1 MRLQKVPEP
10 EKRRLCSSPVYTAAC
25 KHERPPSSQS
35 FLFRYSIIEA
45 SPVKYGLTSAQGSIE
60 YTDINTDS
68 RCSDLPAK
76 TDLTM
81 EDHDTY
87 LKCTINLS
95 ESSEIQHLAKKIVP

>member
-1 MRLQKVPEP
+1 MGHQEVHEP
-10 EKRRLCSSPVYTAAC
+10 EKRRFYSSPVYTAAY
-25 KHERPPSSQS
+25 KQELKSSSQS
-35 FLFRYSIIEA
+35 FLFSYSVIEA
-45 SPVKYGLTSAQGSIE
+45 STMKYGSSSAQGSIE

-68 RCSDLPAK
+68 RYSDLPAK

-87 LKCTINLS
+87 LKCAVNLS

>member
-10 EKRRLCSSPVYTAAC
+10 EKRRFYSSTVYTAAY
-25 KHERPPSSQS
+25 KQELNPSSQS

-45 SPVKYGLTSAQGSIE
+45 SPVKGSTSAYGSIE

-87 LKCTINLS
+87 LKYMEKLS
-95 ESSEIQHLAKKIVP
+95 ESSEIQHLAKNIVP